1 MTDALYAFP
10 LTTLA
15 ALARDIVSL
24 RERIYPARVS
34 AARMTQAQADDGLR
48 IARAHAAFWAA
59 VIGDSVETDVETDN
73 PSRSI
78 GASWAEMR
86 DDCRRTAAA
95 AKADA
100 EHHPDDPRR
109 ADIALA
115 AACLAANLDPFSD
128 GLPRP
133 HRVVIY
139 EGDRGA
145 RRRQIAPMRRAA

>member
-10 LTTLA
+10 LATLA
-15 ALARDIVSL
+15 ALTRDIVAL
-24 RERIYPARVS
+24 RERVYPARVA

-48 IARAHAAFWAA
+48 IAAAHAAFWAA
-59 VIGDSVETDVETDN
+59 VIGNSSDTDIDTSN
-73 PSRSI
+73 PARSL

-100 EHHPDDPRR
+100 EKHPNDERR

-115 AACLAANLDPFSD
+115 AACLVANLAPFSD

-133 HRVVIY
+133 HRLVIY

-145 RRRQIAPMRRAA
+145 RQRRAIPLRKAA